1 LRTVP
6 RPRRYLA
13 RHWLHL
19 LRPLFRYSQS
29 RNAYV
34 LRGVGRTIGPVLR
47 IDRRQ
52 RSRRVIEVERRGR
65 ERVA

>member
-13 RHWLHL
+13 RHWLL
-19 LRPLFRYSQS
+19 LLGPLFRYSQS

-34 LRGVGRTIGPVLR
+34 LRGVGRSLGPVVR
-47 IDRRQ
+47 VDRRQ
-52 RSRRVIEVERRGR
+52 RARRVIEVERRGR